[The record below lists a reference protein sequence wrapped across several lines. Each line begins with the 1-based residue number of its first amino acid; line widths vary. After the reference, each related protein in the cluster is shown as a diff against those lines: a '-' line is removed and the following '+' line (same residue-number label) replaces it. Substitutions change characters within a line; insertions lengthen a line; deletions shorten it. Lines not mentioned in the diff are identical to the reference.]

1 MKLILKKVFLFSSV
15 FCLSLPV
22 FSDVD
27 TTSGMRG
34 TVNVSGA
41 TVVAEHTPTGIT
53 KTTTTG
59 SSGNFSFSFLPI
71 GGPYTVKVTAQG
83 YNSESIDGL
92 YLNLG
97 DPLSF
102 GVTLT
107 ASGAADEIVV
117 TAKPAEAFK
126 MGTSTVLTRDDMDAV
141 PTINRSV
148 ADFAK
153 MDPRVSVNGGV
164 GRNAQISVMGAN
176 ARFNDFTIDGVS
188 FNDPFGLNAN
198 GFGTMRNPVSM
209 DFVDQI
215 SVDITPFDVSRGNTT
230 GGSIAAVTKSGSN
243 EFHGSAFY
251 QNRDEGN
258 VGDYDG
264 QDFPEFEDEVM
275 AFTFSGPII
284 KDRLFF
290 FAGYEENTK
299 SLPGLFGTIDSGA
312 QNPAEYVTT
321 AIANEIRQYTI
332 DNYGGYDAGYINL
345 VTFDETHEEW
355 TVKLDAVINDD
366 HRATLN
372 LSHSEDLTPQRF
384 NNWSRTVFSN
394 NWYYKPPEI
403 DRASFTLYSDWSDR
417 LSTKFKYTSYEMEED
432 DASYGDD
439 FFPEMAITMTD
450 PNNSSNED
458 VVFLGGDRFRAAN
471 LINVESEFLTFKAD
485 FDNDDH
491 VYTVGFERDDSDV
504 VNLFIARYNAEVRFR
519 SFEDYKN
526 GIWSRLRI
534 HEPYAGHEAVGTMA
548 ADFEV
553 EKTSMYI
560 QDKWFVNNDLTVM
573 FGIRY
578 DAVETPIA
586 PATNV
591 NFVSEY
597 GFSNASTF
605 DFDVLQPRFSF
616 NMDATDLFAGSEN
629 VIAATLRGGRGLFM
643 GRIPRVWYG
652 NAYSRTGATGD
663 YRGWFSNCA
672 GITDPNDDD
681 YSSRCPG
688 NMPKGDPTAFW
699 LTSPDSNY
707 TIPSADDPYGV
718 AQSTDPNFEAPSSW
732 RTSLGLDLLLES
744 GWDITLEYNL
754 DQVRNAVFFTDLGLE
769 REGTLADGRGY
780 YGGRGDYRLTN
791 TDEGTTEAWTISTAK
806 EFGDIKWYAGY
817 TKMRANDIFELTSAQ
832 SESSYGRSVR
842 ADGENISAARSN
854 FMVEHK
860 FISSL
865 DYTTQIFGNNDTR
878 FSLVYVAKS
887 GEPYSVTF
895 DGYDDAFANDRS
907 DGGYDA
913 AYIPTGASDPNVV
926 FSSSAVAE
934 TVMAHIN
941 GSGLAGYKGQI
952 VPRNAFNSPWIR
964 SLDMRITQD
973 IEVMDGHKVILY
985 LDVTNLL
992 NLIDDDKGVIREYS
1006 NRSRQIILD
1015 EDNPYDSQGRYNITG
1030 VDPDDGLFVYNQ
1042 DGQSSYQWNLGFK
1055 YQF

>member
-1 MKLILKKVFLFSSV
+1 MKTLFKKVFLFSSIA
-15 FCLSLPV
+15 CLSLP
-22 FSDVD
+22 FLADVD

-41 TVVAEHTPTGIT
+41 TIVAEHTPTGIT
-53 KTTTTG
+53 KTTTSG
-59 SSGNFSFSFLPI
+59 SSGSFRLSFLPI
-71 GGPYTVKVTAQG
+71 GGPYTVKVTAPG
-83 YNSESIDGL
+83 YNSESIKGL

-107 ASGAADEIVV
+107 SSSAADEIVV

-126 MGTSTVLTRDDMDAV
+126 MGTSTVLTRDDMNAI

-164 GRNAQISVMGAN
+164 GRDAEISVMGAN
-176 ARFNDFTIDGVS
+176 TKFNDFTIDGVS
-188 FNDPFGLNAN
+188 FNDPFGLNDN

-230 GGSIAAVTKSGSN
+230 GGSIAVVTKSGSN

-258 VGDYDG
+258 VGDYLG

-275 AFTFSGPII
+275 AFTFSGPILQ
-284 KDRLFF
+284 DRLFF
-290 FAGYEENTK
+290 FVGYEENTK
-299 SLPGLFGTIDSGA
+299 SLPGLYGTKDSGA
-312 QNPAEYVTT
+312 QNSASVVTT
-321 AIANEIRQYTI
+321 ALANEIRQFTI
-332 DNYGGYDAGYINL
+332 DNYGGYDPGYINL

-355 TVKLDAVINDD
+355 TVKLDAVISDD

-372 LSHSEDLTPQRF
+372 VSHSEDLTPQRY
-384 NNWSRTVFSN
+384 NNWSDTVFSN

-439 FFPEMAITMTD
+439 FFPEVNITVRDAVTGD
-450 PNNSSNED
+450 RDN
-458 VVFLGGDRFRAAN
+458 VFLGGDRFRGAN
-471 LINVESEFLTFKAD
+471 LINVESEFLTLKAD
-485 FDNDDH
+485 YDNDDH
-491 VYTVGFERDDSDV
+491 VYTVGYERDDSDV
-504 VNLFIARYNAEVRFR
+504 VNLFIARYNGEVRFN
-519 SFEDYKN
+519 SFDDYKN

-534 HEPYAGHEAVGTMA
+534 HEPYAGHDAVGSMA

-573 FGIRY
+573 FGLRY

-586 PATNV
+586 PDTNV
-591 NFVSEY
+591 NFVKEY
-597 GFSNASTF
+597 GFSNSETF
-605 DFDVLQPRFSF
+605 DFNLLQPRFSF
-616 NMDATDLFAGSEN
+616 NMDATDLFSNREK
-629 VIAATLRGGRGLFM
+629 VVAATLRGGRGLFM

-663 YRGWFSNCA
+663 YRGWYSYDTSASNF
-672 GITDPNDDD
+672 
-681 YSSRCPG
+681 PG
-688 NMPKGDPTAFW
+688 PMPKGDPTAFW
-699 LTSPDSNY
+699 LGAGSKY
-707 TIPSADDPYGV
+707 TVPSGDNPYGV

-732 RTSLGLDLLLES
+732 RTSLGLDILTQG
-744 GWDITLEYNL
+744 GWDVTLEYNL
-754 DQVRNAVFFTDLGLE
+754 DEVRQAIFFTDLGIE
-769 REGTLADGRGY
+769 QEGTLADGRGI

-791 TDEGTTEAWTISTAK
+791 TDQGTTEAWTISTAK
-806 EFGDIKWYAGY
+806 QFGDLNWFAGY
-817 TKMRANDIFELTSAQ
+817 TKMRANDVFELTSAQ

-860 FISSL
+860 FITSL
-865 DYTTQIFGNNDTR
+865 DYTTQLIGENDTR
-878 FSLVYVAKS
+878 FSLVYVRKS

-895 DGYDDAFANDRS
+895 DGNEDAFANDRS

-926 FSSSAVAE
+926 FASSAVADA
-934 TVMAHIN
+934 VMAHVN
-941 GSGLAGYKGQI
+941 SSGLRSFKGSV
-952 VPRNAFNSPWIR
+952 VPRNAFNSPWNS
-964 SLDMRITQD
+964 SLDLRITQD
-973 IEVMDGHKVILY
+973 IEVMEGHKVIVY
-985 LDVTNLL
+985 LDITNLL
-992 NLIDDDKGVIREYS
+992 NLIDDDKGIITEYS

-1015 EDNPYDSQGRYNITG
+1015 SDNPYDSAGRYNIVG
-1030 VDPDDGLFVYNQ
+1030 VDPDDGLRVYNK